1 MVAPMSA
8 DPFDGLRIA
17 QSSTAERVSDAI
29 RDLIVQGELLGGQPL
44 REHSLRDALGV
55 SRNTVREALR
65 LLSRERLVVY
75 HLHKGVAV
83 RQISVED
90 VREIFRTREPI
101 EVVAIE
107 YSRQAPPEAVEALLA
122 PVEVAEVAAS
132 AGDWKAVATE
142 NLHFHQQIV
151 DLVGSDRISAF
162 FRSLAAELR
171 LAFARVEHEAPFFS
185 PFLPRN
191 RLLAELIVDGRIE
204 EACAE
209 MRSYLAEAERLIAEG
224 VAERAVAPVDGPA

>member
-1 MVAPMSA
+1 MSA

-44 REHSLRDALGV
+44 REHSLREALGV

-83 RQISVED
+83 RQISAED

-101 EVVAIE
+101 EVIAIE
-107 YSRQAPPEAVEALLA
+107 YSRQAPPEALKALLK
-122 PVEVAEVAAS
+122 PVEVAEAA
-132 AGDWKAVATE
+132 ARGGDWKAVATE
-142 NLHFHQQIV
+142 NLHFHQQVV
-151 DLVGSDRISAF
+151 DLVGIGADQRVLPQPGRRAAAGVRPGRARGGVLLPVPAAQPAAGRADRRRAG
-162 FRSLAAELR
+162 RRGLRRDALLPGRGPAADR
-171 LAFARVEHEAPFFS
+171 R
-185 PFLPRN
+185 
-191 RLLAELIVDGRIE
+191 GRRR
-204 EACAE
+204 A
-209 MRSYLAEAERLIAEG
+209 G
-224 VAERAVAPVDGPA
+224 AVAPAGWRPA

>member
-1 MVAPMSA
+1 
-8 DPFDGLRIA
+8 
-17 QSSTAERVSDAI
+17 
-29 RDLIVQGELLGGQPL
+29 
-44 REHSLRDALGV
+44 
-55 SRNTVREALR
+55 
-65 LLSRERLVVY
+65 
-75 HLHKGVAV
+75 
-83 RQISVED
+83 
-90 VREIFRTREPI
+90 
-101 EVVAIE
+101 
-107 YSRQAPPEAVEALLA
+107 
-122 PVEVAEVAAS
+122 
-132 AGDWKAVATE
+132 VATE

-224 VAERAVAPVDGPA
+224 VAERAVASVDGPA

>member
-1 MVAPMSA
+1 MSA

-44 REHSLRDALGV
+44 REHSLREALGV

-83 RQISVED
+83 RRISAED

-101 EVVAIE
+101 EVMAIE
-107 YSRQAPPEAVEALLA
+107 YSRQAPAEALKALLT
-122 PVEVAEVAAS
+122 PVEVAEAA
-132 AGDWKAVATE
+132 AATGDWKAVATE